1 VIRAVAFDFGNV
13 LCRLERDKANSAMAA
28 HAGIPPEEIGRRV
41 WGGAIERDS
50 ETGRISASEHFE
62 RVKAAIGADGSW
74 SYGEFAEEFGLAIS
88 PFPEG
93 EAAVEGV
100 AALGLRSFIVSN
112 TNYIHSLKI
121 FGREILATR
130 PELYALS
137 FKIGAMKPDPRIWLW
152 LAERSGLS
160 PAECLYVDDIE
171 VYCAAARGL
180 GFPALRYHFS
190 SGNLLQAIEQLL

>member
-1 VIRAVAFDFGNV
+1 VIKAVAFDFGNV
-13 LCRLERDKANSAMAA
+13 LCKVDRGAASAAMAA
-28 HAGIPPEEIGRRV
+28 RSGLSPEEIGLRL
-41 WGGAIERDS
+41 WDGAIERDS
-50 ETGRISASEHFE
+50 ETGRISSRVHFE

-74 SYGEFAEEFGLAIS
+74 SYGEFAEEFGRAIS

-121 FGREILATR
+121 FEREILATR

-171 VYCAAARGL
+171 AYCAAARGL